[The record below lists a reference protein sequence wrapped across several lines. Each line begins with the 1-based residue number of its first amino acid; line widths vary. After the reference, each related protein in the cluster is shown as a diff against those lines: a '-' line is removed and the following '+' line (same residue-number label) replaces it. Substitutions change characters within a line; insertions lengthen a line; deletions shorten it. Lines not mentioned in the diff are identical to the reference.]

1 MSAPSLARISG
12 TPSDGDPKTT
22 SGRREDFHRRVRS
35 VRTSRTTLP
44 LREVEIVKSCLLL
57 PMSLS
62 SVRLIRVTLNPQ
74 YIGNRV
80 GSTSSPL
87 SRGDIRAILI
97 VTLSLSL
104 SFEGT

>member
-35 VRTSRTTLP
+35 VRTSRTTIP

-62 SVRLIRVTLNPQ
+62 SVRLIRL
-74 YIGNRV
+74 RV
-80 GSTSSPL
+80 RHEFHLLEPL
-87 SRGDIRAILI
+87 LCWDGWACAMGAIFPKIEDRDLA
-97 VTLSLSL
+97 
-104 SFEGT
+104 